1 MKYIALVLFILKLS
15 CSSDE
20 NQNKLSVKGETYFA
34 VSYKVENAIDINVGG
49 TTTSEQ
55 EVATVTYQKQ

>member
-15 CSSDE
+15 CSSDN
-20 NQNKLSVKGETYFA
+20 NQNELSVKGETYLA
-34 VSYKVENAIDINVGG
+34 VSYKVENAIDINGDG

-55 EVATVTYQKQ
+55 EVASVTYQRQ